1 MTCSPLSRRTVRVAR
16 FLIVT
21 LIVGGVAT
29 GIVMPA
35 KASKPVVEG
44 KVRTLA
50 SLARRGWLRS
60 VQTPMA
66 SEMVG
71 FDWAGRMPG
80 TIEVRVEDAKGWTDW
95 STIDGFPA
103 EGPDSTSKEAHNR
116 TSAGPVWIGHGVR
129 QVQVR
134 VADGDLGDLRLHAIH
149 TGSTGSS
156 GPAQAHA
163 AVSQPGII
171 SRAQWGADESWRSYA
186 SGCNG
191 SPDYADG
198 VRYAIV
204 HHTDNSN
211 SYSASDSAS
220 IVRGIYYFHTHTNG
234 WCDIGYNF
242 LVDAYGQVFEGRWGG
257 ITSAVIGAHAGGF
270 NTNST
275 GVAVI
280 GNFQSTALPGPA
292 YGALRGLLAWK
303 LGYHHVNANS
313 VIQVVAGDFNGSKY
327 PAGTTISVPTISAH
341 RDVDET
347 DCPGDVAYGELGQLR
362 VDVQHDIEAAAWNKP
377 AVVRSNVWFLRRSM
391 TPGPAD
397 ITFVYGDPG
406 DLKIMCDWNGDGV
419 RTPGVYRNGVFF
431 LRNSNTSGPADV
443 VFPFGQAGDIP
454 VCGDWDGDHVET
466 VGVVRD
472 QVTRTVVAV
481 TAAKMW
487 YLRNRNSAGPAD
499 GTFAYGNVGDR
510 PFVGDW
516 DGNSFPTPGVRR
528 GYTWYL
534 RNSNSGGIANGTFN
548 YGDSSDTP
556 IPGNWNDDPY
566 DTLGITRGGAWF
578 IRDANASGNA
588 DFVFPYGN
596 SGDVPL
602 IWR

>member
-1 MTCSPLSRRTVRVAR
+1 MSRTPLSRRTLRVTR
-16 FLIVT
+16 FAIIT
-21 LIVGGVAT
+21 LIVAAVAT
-29 GIVMPA
+29 GVAIPA

-44 KVRTLA
+44 KAPTLA
-50 SLARRGWLRS
+50 SLARPGWLQS
-60 VQTPMA
+60 VDTPMP

-71 FDWAGRMPG
+71 FDWAGRTRG
-80 TIEVRVEDAKGWTDW
+80 TVEVRVKDATGWTDW
-95 STIDGFPA
+95 TAVDGDTA
-103 EGPDSTSKEAHNR
+103 DGPDSTSKESRNR

-134 VADGDLGDLRLHAIH
+134 VASGDLNDLHLDAIH
-149 TGSTGSS
+149 SSATSPS

-163 AVSQPGII
+163 AVAQPGII

-191 SPDYADG
+191 HPDYADS
-198 VRYAIV
+198 VRYAVV

-211 SYSASDSAS
+211 SYAASDSAS

-280 GNFQSTALPGPA
+280 GNFASTPFPGPA
-292 YGALRGLLAWK
+292 YGALRSLLAWK
-303 LGYHHVNANS
+303 LGYHHVNANT
-313 VIQVVAGDFNGSKY
+313 VIQVVAGAFDGSKY
-327 PAGTTISVPTISAH
+327 PAGQTVNVRTVSGH
-341 RDVDET
+341 RDVDQT
-347 DCPGDVAYGELGQLR
+347 DCPGDVGYSELHQLAI
-362 VDVQHDIEAAAWNKP
+362 DVQHDIEAAAWNKL
-377 AVVRSNVWFLRRSM
+377 AVVRGNVWYLRRSM

-406 DLKIMCDWNGDGV
+406 DIKLMCDWNGDGV
-419 RTPGVYRNGVFF
+419 RTPCVYRNGFF
-431 LRNSNTSGPADV
+431 YLRNSNSTGGADV
-443 VFPFGQAGDIP
+443 VFPFGAAGDTP
-454 VCGDWDGDHVET
+454 VCGDWDGDRVET

-472 QVTRTVVAV
+472 QTMSTLAGTTRS
-481 TAAKMW
+481 KMW
-487 YLRNRNSAGPAD
+487 YLRNSNSAGPAD
-499 GTFAYGNVGDR
+499 GAFPYGNYGDTA
-510 PFVGDW
+510 FVGDW

-534 RNSNSGGIANGTFN
+534 RNSNSAGVANGTFN
-548 YGDSSDTP
+548 FGDASDRAR
-556 IPGNWNDDPY
+556 PGNWNDDPY
-566 DTLGITRGGAWF
+566 DTLGVTRGGTWF
-578 IRDANASGNA
+578 IRDSNSTGNA
-588 DFVFPYGN
+588 DFNFPYGN